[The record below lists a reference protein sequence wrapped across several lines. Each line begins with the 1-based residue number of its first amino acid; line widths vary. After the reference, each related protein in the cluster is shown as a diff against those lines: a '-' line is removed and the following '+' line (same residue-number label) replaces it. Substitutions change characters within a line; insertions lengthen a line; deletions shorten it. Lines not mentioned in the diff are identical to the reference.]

1 MGARDRRL
9 NAPPEY
15 RFEGPVQWQAGPG
28 AAGVT
33 LHGLLVASGKR
44 TAAQLSLMCSERPAL
59 PPTLME
65 VTVEMVNAA
74 EVVLRSGAQVWHLRC
89 STVQLHLDVGATFYA
104 AIPPRST
111 PLSRR
116 LGWRV
121 LLMLANTA
129 AGRWL
134 LSRRSR
140 KP

>member
-1 MGARDRRL
+1 M
-9 NAPPEY
+9 
-15 RFEGPVQWQAGPG
+15 QWQAGPG

-33 LHGLLVASGKR
+33 LQGCLVDSGKR
-44 TAAQLSLMCSERPAL
+44 SAAQLSLMCSERPSL
-59 PPTLME
+59 PSLLTE
-65 VTVEMVNAA
+65 VCVERGTTS
-74 EVVLRSGAQVWHLRC
+74 EVVLRSGAQAWHLHC
-89 STVQLHLDVGATFYA
+89 STVQLHLDVGATFYT

-111 PLSRR
+111 PLTRR